1 MASTQPES
9 SPILRSAWQLHADY
23 NLNADLS
30 VRRHWRL
37 REWVIIISVIATLL
51 AILSD
56 VYRTNPL
63 FGDLIGKALRIF
75 LIIVPITG
83 SVVLALANRF
93 QEGERWLA
101 LRTGAEDI
109 LRVIYVY
116 RTVLSRYSS
125 RDQWL
130 EERLIEI
137 RRDALQKVKG
147 NLALTPYIGTIPF
160 IRNSKDDGFKD
171 LPIQEYIDHRLLFQV
186 NNYTQKINDVQKVRT
201 RLQVAIFALGGVGSL
216 LAALSNITGY
226 GALSIWVAF
235 STALA
240 AALGSWLELRQLD
253 WRVLRG
259 MSSEDRK
266 KLYTINTERSGSQSA
281 MDDPLE
287 STVAVY
293 SHIINELLIARD
305 HWISLSN
312 DNQTSNEFYEMVL
325 VVERVLWGKDFALGV
340 KEQSS
345 QGELNL
351 APPIVSQ
358 TATASSNAPALD
370 YTPLDPLEQ
379 EFKELRPQAHPHALV
394 LMPAGQKVTAD
405 GQRIDFDN
413 VYLNLVR
420 PALEMAGFA
429 VYKWS
434 ESYGADSM
442 QELLLADM
450 VVIDTSIEDA
460 DIFYNLG
467 LRHAFRKRGILHI
480 REAQSRSSFG
490 TFSIRTTSY
499 HCNKYGRVDAS
510 TLREDLAA
518 LQNAAVS
525 TWASAEDAVQSPVF
539 NFLSGL
545 QEPDHRSLRTPLATG
560 YWREYNEWRQR
571 ITVAQRQ
578 RRIGDILLLTEEI
591 ENPLIKEEAI
601 GESGRALQ
609 NLGRYELALDLYRK
623 GLVINPQNL
632 SFRRQEAFLLNRLGR
647 VDEAIV
653 KAENILS
660 EFPNDS
666 EVSAILGRIYKEM
679 WSENWKWVQ
688 QKEKRL
694 KTAFESHHYLLK
706 AIDTYLKAY
715 HLDLNNSYPG
725 INALTLSI
733 ILVELAKRYDG
744 ARNPSPEI
752 SKVKNGID
760 ELRGSLLLALEGH
773 INREQADYWILIS
786 MAELKVLTAVTPD
799 EVINAYR
806 EALVASRRNM
816 FYLQAPLNQLEF
828 LQLLDI
834 RPKFVQTGLSIIKE
848 ELRLIRKEEEGEDDE
863 PVTRSISYG
872 SKTEGEVFLFTGY
885 MISYPNKID
894 KIFREEAE
902 PNLRKAI
909 ETILE
914 RYKAGPSSLAMTAG
928 LNAGSEIIF
937 VECCVE
943 RGIPV
948 QVYFPVSEASYVR
961 KFVAP
966 GGDQW
971 VERFYRLKNHP
982 LVNEY
987 YQTENVGLPTGG
999 DNRYARNNRW
1009 ALYSSLVRGIDKVRL
1024 ITLWRGKT
1032 GTSKDLD
1039 SNLVNHMTDLMRDTG
1054 GYVEQIN
1061 PAKLFSLTKELDDR
1075 LEALMNKSKNKA
1087 SKKKTGKE

>member
-1 MASTQPES
+1 MASNQPEG

-56 VYRTNPL
+56 VYRTNPF
-63 FGDLIGKALRIF
+63 FGELLGRVLRIF

-101 LRTGAEDI
+101 MRNGAEDI

-147 NLALTPYIGTIPF
+147 NLALIPYVGSLPF
-160 IRNSKDDGFKD
+160 LRNSKDDGFKD
-171 LPIQEYIDHRLLFQV
+171 LSVQDYIEHRLLFQV
-186 NNYTQKINDVQKVRT
+186 NSYTQKINDVQKVRT

-226 GALSIWVAF
+226 SALSIWVAF

-281 MDDPLE
+281 LDDPLE

-293 SHIINELLIARD
+293 SHIINELSIAHD
-305 HWISLSN
+305 HWISLSIEN
-312 DNQTSNEFYEMVL
+312 KTSNEFYEMVL

-340 KEQSS
+340 KEQSTHN
-345 QGELNL
+345 EV
-351 APPIVSQ
+351 IV
-358 TATASSNAPALD
+358 APAVASQISTAGADVPALE
-370 YTPLDPLEQ
+370 LVPLEPSGE
-379 EFKELRPQAHPHALV
+379 EFQELRPQAYPHALV
-394 LMPAGQKVTAD
+394 LMPTGQKITAD

-413 VYLNLVR
+413 VYRSLVK
-420 PALEMAGFA
+420 PALEKTGFA
-429 VYKWS
+429 VFQWT
-434 ESYGADSM
+434 EAYGADSM

-460 DIFYNLG
+460 DVFYNLG
-467 LRHAFRKRGILHI
+467 IRHAFRKRGILHI

-490 TFSIRTTSY
+490 TFSIRATSY
-499 HCNKYGRVDAS
+499 HCNKYGRVDSS
-510 TLREDLAA
+510 TQKEDIAA

-525 TWASAEDAVQSPVF
+525 TWASAADVVHSPVF

-545 QEPDHRSLRTPLATG
+545 QEPDQRSLRTPLATG
-560 YWREYNEWRQR
+560 YWREYNDWRER
-571 ITVAQRQ
+571 VTIAQRQ
-578 RRIGDILLLTEEI
+578 KRVGDILLLTEEI

-601 GESGRALQ
+601 GESGRALM
-609 NLGRYELALDLYRK
+609 NLGRYDLALDLIRK
-623 GLVINPQNL
+623 GLQINPRNL
-632 SFRRQEAFLLNRLGR
+632 SFRREEAFLLNRLGR
-647 VDEAIV
+647 VDEAII
-653 KAENILS
+653 KAENIQS

-666 EVSAILGRIYKEM
+666 EIGGTLGRIYKEM

-694 KTAFESHHYLLK
+694 KTAYESHHWLVK

-715 HLDLNNSYPG
+715 YRDLNNYYPG

-733 ILVELAKRYDG
+733 ILLELAKRFDDTKH
-744 ARNPSPEI
+744 PSPEVAT
-752 SKVKNGID
+752 VKAGID
-760 ELRGSLLLALEGH
+760 ELRGSLVLALMEH
-773 INREQADYWILIS
+773 IDRGQADYWNLIS
-786 MAELKVLTAVTPD
+786 MAELKVLTAITTD
-799 EVINAYR
+799 EVVNAYR
-806 EALVASRRNM
+806 EAFVASRRNM
-816 FYLQAPLNQLEF
+816 FYLQSSLTQLEF

-834 RPKFVQTGLSIIKE
+834 RPKFVQTGFSIVRE
-848 ELRLIRKEEEGEDDE
+848 ELRLIRKEEEGQEE
-863 PVTRSISYG
+863 ERAARSISFD
-872 SKTEGEVFLFTGY
+872 SKKTGEVFLFTGY
-885 MISYPNKID
+885 MASHPNKTE
-894 KIFREEAE
+894 KIFPPEAE
-902 PNLRKAI
+902 PNLRKTINA
-909 ETILE
+909 ILE
-914 RYKAGPSSLAMTAG
+914 KHKAGPNSLAMTAG

-937 VECCVE
+937 AECCVE

-948 QVYFPVSEASYVR
+948 QVYFPVSEAGYVR
-961 KFVAP
+961 KFVSP
-966 GGDQW
+966 GGDNW
-971 VERFYRLKNHP
+971 VDRFYRIKNHP
-982 LVNEY
+982 LVNEF

-1009 ALYSSLVRGIDKVRL
+1009 ALYSSLIRGVDKVRL
-1024 ITLWRGKT
+1024 IALWRGKT
-1032 GTSKDLD
+1032 GISKDLD
-1039 SNLVNHMTDLMRDTG
+1039 SNLVKHMIDLMRDTG
-1054 GYVEQIN
+1054 GYIEQIN
-1061 PAKLFSLTKELDDR
+1061 PSKLYPVNNEKLETMLDNLLTGQT
-1075 LEALMNKSKNKA
+1075 
-1087 SKKKTGKE
+1087 KKTGRKKS